1 MAAAAAIWSCV
12 DVTVHC
18 WHSCGS
24 DVAIAMRIGT
34 RLATGLSRRLW
45 VDTVAL
51 LELER
56 PPRTSER
63 INVLNYC
70 LSLDFGFG

>member
-1 MAAAAAIWSCV
+1 VVAAVAAVRSCV

-34 RLATGLSRRLW
+34 R
-45 VDTVAL
+45 
-51 LELER
+51 
-56 PPRTSER
+56 
-63 INVLNYC
+63 
-70 LSLDFGFG
+70 